1 MKKALLALSLFG
13 LLSCATHTGS
23 TSSLAPAPSD
33 SIPGGHVDTGSDY
46 EEAGLTPLKQS
57 IEKLATTQK
66 YSNAIEYRC
75 LGIESDVVDY
85 FGDHYFYEDN
95 LTDPEAS
102 FGLAEEANGG
112 KPNVFRF
119 YVEEDECVPSLYHYT
134 TLSGDLAP
142 MEEVFGPFGV
152 AGLHNFYQEALD
164 ELTGIAVGVNEFLI
178 TSSSTYQ
185 IFQYMTQ
192 IGSGIS
198 SIMTACRYRIINPS
212 TNEVEITIELG
223 DQGYIRSELTP
234 LTESPFDYIDEGL
247 TDGSLQGIAYHPEVV
262 ETFETDLAQD
272 NYSFTFQIEEEG
284 TIYPGTF
291 EGKLC
296 QNYFL
301 IDYSDQYNDGGY
313 ADFGFAYFPSNVTI
327 PLESQS
333 NGVYAELSSST
344 LHYSACYE
352 FDLDREGNV
361 HFLSLIGPKETDE
374 LKFVQVATKDDLDNL
389 TADQLNEGYLYI
401 VEDDNYAYQYQ
412 IVNAATGE
420 YGFTP
425 YSEWYDTVGDF
436 YIDNASATFYCS
448 SAMLCDL
455 SRYYLEKQSDGVYFT
470 TDSSFV
476 SLLAS
481 SLFGWGYIAGTSWQ
495 SYADKAVVE
504 IKEDGVDI
512 SLEVPR
518 PNGAG
523 TTVLTMMIKDIGT
536 TTIPEVENAYNQ
548 LLEVE
553 A

>member
-13 LLSCATHTGS
+13 LLACAPEPGT
-23 TSSLAPAPSD
+23 TSSSNPEPSE

-46 EEAGLTPLKQS
+46 DEADLSPLIDS
-57 IEKLATTQK
+57 IEKLATTRK
-66 YSNAIEYRC
+66 YSYAIEYRC

-85 FGDHYFYEDN
+85 YGDHYFYEDN
-95 LTDPEAS
+95 LTDPDAS
-102 FGLAEEANGG
+102 FGLAEEASDGEL
-112 KPNVFRF
+112 NVFRF
-119 YVEEDECVPSLYHYT
+119 YVENSQCVPSLYHYT

-142 MEEVFGPFGV
+142 LTEVFGPFGV
-152 AGLHNFYQEALD
+152 AGLHNFYQEALE
-164 ELTGIAVGVNEFLI
+164 ELSGIAVGVNEFLI

-198 SIMTACRYRIINPS
+198 SIMTACRYRIVNPA

-234 LTESPFDYIDEGL
+234 LSSSPYDYIDAGL
-247 TDGSLQGIAYHPEVV
+247 TDGSLKGIAYHQEVV
-262 ETFETDLAQD
+262 QTFETDLAQD
-272 NYSFTFQIEEEG
+272 NYSFTFQIEEEE

-301 IDYSDQYNDGGY
+301 IDYSDQYNAQGY
-313 ADFGFAYFPSNVTI
+313 TDFGFAYFPDNVTI

-344 LHYSACYE
+344 LAYSACYDFE
-352 FDLDREGNV
+352 LDREGNV
-361 HFLSLIGPKETDE
+361 HFLSLIGPNETDE
-374 LKFVQVATKDDLDNL
+374 LKFVQVATKADLDNL
-389 TADQLNEGYLYI
+389 PADQLSEGYLYI
-401 VEDDNYAYQYQ
+401 VEDENYAYQYQ
-412 IVNAATGE
+412 IVDAATEE

-436 YIDNASATFYCS
+436 YLDNASATFYCS
-448 SAMLCDL
+448 SAILTHL
-455 SRYYLEKQSDGVYFT
+455 ARYYLEKESDGVYFT

-481 SLFGWGYIAGTSWQ
+481 SLFGWGFIAGTSWQ
-495 SYADKAVVE
+495 SYAEKAVVE
-504 IKEDGVDI
+504 IKEQGVDI

-523 TTVLTMMIKDIGT
+523 TTVLKMMINDIGT
-536 TTIPEVENAYNQ
+536 TAIPEVATVYDE
-548 LLEVE
+548 LLE
-553 A
+553 AKA